1 MITKERIILNKSL
14 KNWQYMMWK
23 KQSKELKILWIR
35 IKENG
40 YNLEN
45 YKGYKFYK
53 ENPSLSI
60 WEIIEKILYECGL
73 YSKL

>member
-1 MITKERIILNKSL
+1 MNK
-14 KNWQYMMWK
+14 N
-23 KQSKELKILWIR
+23 E
-35 IKENG
+35 ENG

-60 WEIIEKILYECGL
+60 WEIIERILCECDL
-73 YSKL
+73 N